1 MELKMETNF
10 STIETSRKY
19 SLILHTLNDLNDA
32 AQYLREASKFFQD
45 KSEAMHKLSLE
56 IVELITK
63 LNEVL

>member
-1 MELKMETNF
+1 MENDI

-32 AQYLREASKFFQD
+32 AHQLREASKYFQD
-45 KSEAMHKLSLE
+45 QSEAMHKLSLE
-56 IVELITK
+56 IVNLITK